1 MEYTDEQFE
10 VLLRA
15 EFERQHAGRDLT
27 RHSLRGTYVRA
38 NIAALWN
45 QHVRTAQWVRSV
57 QRRPNPAH
65 GAPRPPGHHTFG

>member
-15 EFERQHAGRDLT
+15 EFESQHAGRDLR
-27 RHSLRGTYVRA
+27 RHSLRGTYIRA

-45 QHVRTAQWVRSV
+45 QHVRTAQWVRSL
-57 QRRPNPAH
+57 QRRPKPGN
-65 GAPRPPGHHTFG
+65 GAPKPPGYNPVA